1 LTSLQKSV
9 LIAAGSQYVPEGGS
23 MARVWQRIATVAFL
37 AAVLVVF
44 SQCKGLKPQPGGK
57 CVTAGKYQ
65 CSDPTSALLCQAGT
79 YVAVPCRGPQGCAG
93 LGNNSACDDDL
104 GLDGEACMMQVGG
117 DNLSCAVDRSK
128 EFICTQGK
136 WTMSRTCKGPKKC
149 AVKHIGRTEEVDC
162 DDTFGDVGDP
172 CRVEAGDNN
181 YGCTVDKK
189 TEVEC
194 DAASNKFIAYMGCRG
209 QKGCFIDGN
218 IVKCDQTAAREG
230 EPCHPVDNHSCNE
243 DATSELK
250 CSPQFK
256 WIKQRDCKHD
266 GCKVKS
272 GEVYCN

>member
-1 LTSLQKSV
+1 
-9 LIAAGSQYVPEGGS
+9 

-136 WTMSRTCKGPKKC
+136 WTIEPDVQGPQEVRRQAHRKDRG
-149 AVKHIGRTEEVDC
+149 GRLRRHV
-162 DDTFGDVGDP
+162 
-172 CRVEAGDNN
+172 R
-181 YGCTVDKK
+181 
-189 TEVEC
+189 
-194 DAASNKFIAYMGCRG
+194 
-209 QKGCFIDGN
+209 
-218 IVKCDQTAAREG
+218 
-230 EPCHPVDNHSCNE
+230 
-243 DATSELK
+243 
-250 CSPQFK
+250 
-256 WIKQRDCKHD
+256 
-266 GCKVKS
+266 
-272 GEVYCN
+272 